1 MNNPEGDIF
10 GVMLICLSG
19 KYNIPFSCCY
29 SFSLC
34 FDVETL
40 SKKADL
46 MAINDLPTPK

>member
-10 GVMLICLSG
+10 GVMLICLGG

-34 FDVETL
+34 FDIEAL

-46 MAINDLPTPK
+46 IAINDLPTPK